1 MANNMLINDKIDYN
15 KIFCNAV
22 DTIVSKRLENI
33 SFDNTVTAE
42 IIDATDAEFGHYI
55 VREKDLTY
63 DVMSENYNYKVGD
76 KVYVTIPGGD
86 YNKTKVILSA
96 YKDKE
101 QLAAL
106 HLVRPK
112 DITISQTIGLNTNIP
127 YDNLALFQNSVQ
139 EHRVNIYGSSDNTNL
154 ELSTYQTDRTR
165 LSELFTFCDSLI
177 FNIDIKCNL
186 RSSYPY
192 VYKG

>member
-76 KVYVTIPGGD
+76 KVYVTIPSGD

-112 DITISQTIGLNTNIP
+112 DITIS
-127 YDNLALFQNSVQ
+127 
-139 EHRVNIYGSSDNTNL
+139 
-154 ELSTYQTDRTR
+154 
-165 LSELFTFCDSLI
+165 
-177 FNIDIKCNL
+177 
-186 RSSYPY
+186 
-192 VYKG
+192 

>member
-63 DVMSENYNYKVGD
+63 DVIVS
-76 KVYVTIPGGD
+76 
-86 YNKTKVILSA
+86 
-96 YKDKE
+96 
-101 QLAAL
+101 L
-106 HLVRPK
+106 HDP
-112 DITISQTIGLNTNIP
+112 ISFCKST
-127 YDNLALFQNSVQ
+127 FF
-139 EHRVNIYGSSDNTNL
+139 VNP
-154 ELSTYQTDRTR
+154 
-165 LSELFTFCDSLI
+165 SLQ
-177 FNIDIKCNL
+177 
-186 RSSYPY
+186 
-192 VYKG
+192 